1 MQDGISEIIEKKSK
15 FIGYAHYAETEE
27 EMQHFVAS
35 IRKMNSDAN
44 HNVFA
49 YRLSDKTERQSDD
62 GEPSGTA
69 GIPILELLRG
79 ESITNT
85 AIVVTRYFGG
95 TLLGTGGLVRAY
107 GKAAKNALYDA
118 GVIEKIQCTRF
129 SLCCDYHISGKVKH
143 SILKDEHIIHDTQY
157 SENVTYIVDVE
168 NALAENFV
176 SSMTSVTNAQAQITQ
191 INFIYKNIVV
201 SIDN

>member
-1 MQDGISEIIEKKSK
+1 MQDGIAEIIEKKSK

-27 EMQHFVAS
+27 EMQNFINS
-35 IRKMNSDAN
+35 IRKTHFDAN

-49 YRLSDKTERQSDD
+49 YRVSNKTERQSDD

-79 ESITNT
+79 EEITNT
-85 AIVVTRYFGG
+85 VIVVTRYFGG

-107 GKAAKNALYDA
+107 GKAAKSALYDA
-118 GVIEKIQCTRF
+118 GIIEKIQCTRF
-129 SLCCDYHISGKVKH
+129 SVCCNYHISGKVKH
-143 SILKDEHIIHDTQY
+143 TILNDSHILYDTQY

-168 NALAENFV
+168 NALTDSFE
-176 SSMTSVTNAQAQITQ
+176 SSMISTTNAQAQIAQ
-191 INFIYKNIVV
+191 IGFIYKNIVV
-201 SIDN
+201 TIDN